1 MSTGKAEHFARAV
14 ITAAAVKGL
23 HVCTAES
30 CTGGLIAGC
39 LTDVAGSSSVFE
51 GGLVTYSNES
61 KQFLAGVHPATLKA
75 YGAVSQQT
83 AREMAEGA
91 VAAFGGMADFGVSVT
106 GIAGPGGGTRDK
118 PVGLVWFGIAGPKGT
133 RTERRIFPAGS
144 RQFIRERTVET
155 ALALLLHEISGI

>member
-1 MSTGKAEHFARAV
+1 MSTRKAEQLARAV
-14 ITAAAVKGL
+14 ISAAAVKGL
-23 HVCTAES
+23 HVCTVES

-61 KQFLAGVHPATLKA
+61 KQFLAGVDPATLRA
-75 YGAVSQQT
+75 HGAVSGET

-91 VAAFGGMADFGVSVT
+91 IAAFGGMADFGVSVT
-106 GIAGPGGGTRDK
+106 GIAGPGGGTVEK

-133 RTERRIFPAGS
+133 RTERRVFPPGS

-155 ALALLLHEISGI
+155 ALSLLLHEISGV